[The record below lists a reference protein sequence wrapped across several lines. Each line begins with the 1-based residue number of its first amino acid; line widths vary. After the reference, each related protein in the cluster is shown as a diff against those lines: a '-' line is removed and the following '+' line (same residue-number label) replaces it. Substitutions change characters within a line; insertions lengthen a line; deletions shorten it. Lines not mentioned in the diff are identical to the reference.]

1 MKRTTA
7 MLAAA
12 AMLLP
17 SMAQAGYNDP
27 IVFDSAGTVALTL
40 DATAGSY
47 DHVLELA
54 SILGPIGSPPLMSM
68 SSNGTP
74 VVGGIAPTSVGS
86 TIGLGSFAAGAEIV
100 FRLTNIGTA
109 TFGGAGV
116 VHEQVFTGTSS
127 GLNEVPSHYYSYVV
141 FADAT
146 TIHVWMEDLFPADP
160 AAGSIDLA
168 TFMSDADA
176 AFTLTLTPVPEPG
189 GTALLLAG
197 LATVGW
203 RARRRGR

>member
-7 MLAAA
+7 MLAAT

-27 IVFDSAGTVALTL
+27 IVFGSAGTVTLTL
-40 DATAGSY
+40 DATGGAY

-54 SILGPIGSPPLMSM
+54 ASPGPIGSPPLMSM
-68 SSNGTP
+68 SSNGTL
-74 VVGGIAPTSVGS
+74 VVGGIAPTPVTG
-86 TIGLGSFAAGAEIV
+86 TIGLGGFAASTEIV
-100 FRLTNIGTA
+100 FRLTNIGTG
-109 TFGGAGV
+109 TFGDAGEAY
-116 VHEQVFTGTSS
+116 EQVFTGTSVAF
-127 GLNEVPSHYYSYVV
+127 NAEPSKYYSFVE
-141 FADAT
+141 FADST

-160 AAGSIDLA
+160 AAGLIDLDE
-168 TFMSDADA
+168 FKGGADA

-189 GTALLLAG
+189 GAALLLAG

>member
-7 MLAAA
+7 MLAAT

-27 IVFDSAGTVALTL
+27 IVFGSAGTVTLTL
-40 DATAGSY
+40 DATGGAY

-54 SILGPIGSPPLMSM
+54 ASPGPIGSPPLMSM
-68 SSNGTP
+68 SSNGTL
-74 VVGGIAPTSVGS
+74 VVGGIAPTPVTG
-86 TIGLGSFAAGAEIV
+86 TIGLGGFAASTEIV
-100 FRLTNIGTA
+100 FRLTNIGTG
-109 TFGGAGV
+109 TLGDAGV
-116 VHEQVFTGTSS
+116 AYEQVFTGTSS
-127 GLNEVPSHYYSYVV
+127 SSNEVPDHYYSFVE

-146 TIHVWMEDLFPADP
+146 TIRVWMEDLFPADP
-160 AAGSIDLA
+160 AGPIDLDA
-168 TFMSDADA
+168 FKGGADA
-176 AFTLTLTPVPEPG
+176 AFTLTLTPIPEPG
-189 GTALLLAG
+189 GAALLLAG

>member
-7 MLAAA
+7 MLAAT

-27 IVFDSAGTVALTL
+27 IVFGSAGTVTLTL
-40 DATAGSY
+40 DATSGAY

-54 SILGPIGSPPLMSM
+54 ASPGPIGSPPLMSM
-68 SSNGTP
+68 SSNGTL
-74 VVGGIAPTSVGS
+74 VVGGIAPTPVTG
-86 TIGLGSFAAGAEIV
+86 TIGLGGFAASTEIV
-100 FRLTNIGTA
+100 FRLTNIGTG
-109 TFGGAGV
+109 TFGAAGV
-116 VHEQVFTGTSS
+116 AYEQVFTGASVAF
-127 GLNEVPSHYYSYVV
+127 NAEPSKYYSFVE
-141 FADAT
+141 FADST
-146 TIHVWMEDLFPADP
+146 TIHVWMEDLLPADP
-160 AAGSIDLA
+160 AAGLIDLDE
-168 TFMSDADA
+168 FKDGADA

-189 GTALLLAG
+189 GAALLLAG

>member
-7 MLAAA
+7 MLAAT

-27 IVFDSAGTVALTL
+27 IVFGSAGTVTLTL
-40 DATAGSY
+40 DATGGAY

-54 SILGPIGSPPLMSM
+54 TVLGSIGSPPLMSM

-74 VVGGIAPTSVGS
+74 LVGGIAPTPVAD
-86 TIGLGSFAAGAEIV
+86 TIALGSFAASAEIV
-100 FRLTNIGTA
+100 FRLTNIGTG
-109 TFGGAGV
+109 TFGDSGAAY
-116 VHEQVFTGTSS
+116 EQVFTGTSS
-127 GLNEVPSHYYSYVV
+127 SSNEVPDHYYSFVE

-146 TIHVWMEDLFPADP
+146 TIRVWMEDLFPADP
-160 AAGSIDLA
+160 AGPIDLDA
-168 TFMSDADA
+168 FKGGADA
-176 AFTLTLTPVPEPG
+176 AFTLTLTPIPEPG
-189 GTALLLAG
+189 GAALLLAG